1 MKPVQ
6 IEYTLDIS
14 ALEEPIEVII
24 SVNYFHEQK
33 ANRHCRDSD
42 WDYHGY
48 IEVDFDIIVD
58 GKASRELWNAL
69 TPRERE
75 EIEIAIHEEMSE
87 EA

>member
-6 IEYTLDIS
+6 IEYTLDIT
-14 ALEEPIEVII
+14 ALEEPTEVII

-33 ANRHCRDSD
+33 ANRYCRDSD

-58 GKASRELWNAL
+58 GKVSRELWDAL

>member
-33 ANRHCRDSD
+33 ANRNCRDSD
-42 WDYHGY
+42 WDYQGF

-58 GKASRELWNAL
+58 GNVSRAHWDML
-69 TPRERE
+69 TPKELE
-75 EIEIAIHEEMSE
+75 VIEIAIHEEMSE